1 MPLKSARPFS
11 SWLAMASKYNKQ
23 FADADLLS
31 RKWEEVLAGKI
42 TIEQYDKVRKEI
54 QNGKGK
60 KARRD

>member
-1 MPLKSARPFS
+1 
-11 SWLAMASKYNKQ
+11 MASKYNKQ